1 MSLVISLNT
10 ANAVVRASE
19 FGGFDISTGTGE
31 FEGDWSDWDDEPESP
46 MPEEKENNDYA
57 EEVRN
62 YGQNMYDSASDDGYY
77 ENHTEQNWDVADEPE
92 FPGTEDTSNVS
103 DSGGIKNETPRVQG
117 TERTENESMDV
128 TEDTPTP
135 EPTPEPTPTP
145 TPVPVFTEVPQTEVS
160 KITEYNE
167 EYRLPPTE
175 CLQKMCLFYSKSELG
190 KGENAEICLNT
201 NIVQMILSVRINGH
215 EKAWRSENGV
225 LKIEGLE
232 EEKNLLE
239 LALMIPK
246 DLTWTESEK
255 NVILPSL
262 TVVR

>member
-1 MSLVISLNT
+1 MESY
-10 ANAVVRASE
+10 
-19 FGGFDISTGTGE
+19 TGNSYCTGC
-31 FEGDWSDWDDEPESP
+31 GVSGCSHSVDLHH
-46 MPEEKENNDYA
+46 DYA

-117 TERTENESMDV
+117 TEQTENESMDV
-128 TEDTPTP
+128 TENTPTP
-135 EPTPEPTPTP
+135 EPTPEPTP

-175 CLQKMCLFYSKSELG
+175 CLQKMRLFYSKSELG
-190 KGENAEICLNT
+190 KGTEVVIRIPAVKKGTENE
-201 NIVQMILSVRINGH
+201 
-215 EKAWRSENGV
+215 
-225 LKIEGLE
+225 
-232 EEKNLLE
+232 
-239 LALMIPK
+239 
-246 DLTWTESEK
+246 
-255 NVILPSL
+255 
-262 TVVR
+262 